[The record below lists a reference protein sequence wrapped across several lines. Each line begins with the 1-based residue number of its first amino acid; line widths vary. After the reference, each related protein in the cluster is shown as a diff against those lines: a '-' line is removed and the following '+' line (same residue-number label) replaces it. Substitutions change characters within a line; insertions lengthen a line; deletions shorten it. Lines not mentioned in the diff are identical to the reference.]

1 MEKHEDTHAQTR
13 IEKIFEIVEFPSQG
27 ATLRGRLYIPNK
39 SKNNPVVIMAHGF
52 SATINGMT
60 ANRYA
65 ETFNNAG
72 LAVLLYDHRNFGI
85 SDGEP
90 RQEINMWVQARGYI
104 DAINFVS
111 TLPEINTEQIGIWG
125 CSLSSG
131 EILIVGSVDD
141 RVKAIVGQATA
152 YGDNPPLE
160 DKDGSLFSFIKKT
173 VLNDN
178 IMELPHK
185 ITGPMPVVSSD
196 QICTPSALVELTA
209 FRWFI
214 EYGGRYGTNWQNTV
228 TLASID
234 APDLLHV
241 GQCAPHLKAPIL
253 MVVASFDE
261 MEGASTD
268 ISREVFDM
276 VTQPKELLEV
286 DGGHFGLLHY
296 PSKIFDISS
305 KAQTSFLKKH
315 LT

>member
-1 MEKHEDTHAQTR
+1 MSSFDHTPL
-13 IEKIFEIVEFPSQG
+13 FESVEFQSQG
-27 ATLRGRLYIPNK
+27 ATLRGKLYKPNK
-39 SKNNPVVIMAHGF
+39 TKNNPIVIMAHGF

-60 ANRYA
+60 ADRYA
-65 ETFNNAG
+65 IEFCKAGFNI
-72 LAVLLYDHRNFGI
+72 LLYDHRNFGI

-111 TLPEINTEQIGIWG
+111 TLKDANASKIGLWG
-125 CSLSSG
+125 CSLSSR
-131 EILIVGSVDD
+131 EILIVGAVDD

-152 YGDNPPLE
+152 YGDDSPPA
-160 DKDGSLFSFIKKT
+160 DQDGSIFSFIKKT
-173 VLNDN
+173 VLSDQ
-178 IMELPHK
+178 IMELPHTV
-185 ITGPMPVVSSD
+185 TGPMPVVSSD
-196 QICTPSALVELTA
+196 QIGTPSALSELTA

-214 EYGGRYGTNWQNTV
+214 EYGGRYDTNWQNTV
-228 TLASID
+228 TLSSID
-234 APDLLHV
+234 VPDLFHV

-276 VTQPKELLEV
+276 VTQPKEIVEV